1 MKIRYTVSAFGWMLI
16 TNFYGEEVRANCES
30 YKKEFTNKEDAI
42 VAIEMLKAKRV
53 AWDMIALHTV
63 ESFI

>member
-16 TNFYGEEVRANCES
+16 TNSRGEEVRANCER
-30 YKKEFTNKEDAI
+30 YRKEFTNREEAI
-42 VAIEMLKAKRV
+42 TAIGMLKAKRV
-53 AWDMIALHTV
+53 AWDMIDLHTI